1 MPHDYEDLHNADQL
15 DDDELRRLV
24 REQLAENS
32 SLDVTQISVNASGGS
47 VILSGRV
54 GTDEERQ
61 IAEHVLTDVLGL
73 DRFRN
78 DLVVDFNYRA
88 EAPEASDD
96 LSADRESA
104 DDAPELDIEVPL
116 SGESPFLADTVIDAP
131 GDASDAESAVENG
144 MTWSPPD
151 GPTPEGLPDTA

>member
-1 MPHDYEDLHNADQL
+1 MSRDYEDLHSPDQL

-24 REQLAENS
+24 REQLTETS
-32 SLDVTQISVNASGGS
+32 GLDVTQISVNASGGS
-47 VILSGRV
+47 VVLSGKV

-61 IAEHVLTDVLGL
+61 IADHVLTDVLGL
-73 DRFRN
+73 DKFRN

-96 LSADRESA
+96 HSADRGSG

-131 GDASDAESAVENG
+131 DGASDPESALEEG
-144 MTWSPPD
+144 TTWSPPD
-151 GPTPEGLPDTA
+151 GPTPEGLPGTA